1 MNIYT
6 LSEARQQ
13 LSSLLEQAIQL
24 GEVYIKSQDGKTFI
38 LKPVQTNQSPLAVPT
53 IKMTL
58 SSQEIIDTIREMREK
73 I

>member
-13 LSSLLEQAIQL
+13 LSSLLEQAVQL
-24 GEVYIKSQDGKTFI
+24 GEVYIRCQDGKTFI
-38 LKPVQTNQSPLAVPT
+38 LKPVQTHQSPLAVPT
-53 IKMTL
+53 IKMTI
-58 SSQEIIDTIREMREK
+58 SSQEIVDTIREMREK

>member
-13 LSSLLEQAIQL
+13 LSSLLEQAVQL

-53 IKMTL
+53 VKITL

>member
-13 LSSLLEQAIQL
+13 LSSLLEQAVQL

>member
-13 LSSLLEQAIQL
+13 LSSLLEQAVQL

-53 IKMTL
+53 LKMTL
-58 SSQEIIDTIREMREK
+58 SSQEIVDTIREMREK